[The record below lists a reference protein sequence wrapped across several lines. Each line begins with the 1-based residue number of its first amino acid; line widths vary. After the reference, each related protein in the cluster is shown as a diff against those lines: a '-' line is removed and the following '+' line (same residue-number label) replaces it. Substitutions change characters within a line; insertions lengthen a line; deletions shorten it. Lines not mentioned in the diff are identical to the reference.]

1 MFVGRL
7 IHGIASELL
16 LSGFLASDDQ
26 AVEDAMLKYWV
37 ALARKGNSNTQ
48 RMVNWR
54 ILNGVQS
61 GVRTDKCD
69 FWDTLQRSEWRP
81 LN

>member
-1 MFVGRL
+1 MECLV
-7 IHGIASELL
+7 
-16 LSGFLASDDQ
+16 
-26 AVEDAMLKYWV
+26 WP
-37 ALARKGNSNTQ
+37 
-48 RMVNWR
+48 

-69 FWDTLQRSEWRP
+69 FWDSLPPSELQP